1 MATWNPW
8 VVTTRGRNELIKSAQ
23 DGRAINIT
31 RLKSSD
37 ADFSNI
43 NLASLEKLPNEKQSF
58 SVLSIT
64 NASETQV
71 KVEAIVNNVGV
82 LKEYKVRA
90 LGIYATTGNNSME
103 YLLAVM
109 TASEPDTVPVNA
121 NGVVKTITYRLLI
134 ALSNTANVGV
144 KVDMNAYITRSMCI
158 DISHPVGTI
167 LITDGSYNPADKF
180 GGEWEKITGKYLMAS
195 GTYNG
200 KTYKAGAVAG
210 EAKHTI
216 SYGEMP
222 MHSHTRGT
230 MEIKGS
236 FWADDSQYGGWYGPL
251 EGAFRQGRKT
261 GRGDLDSGGGG
272 YDSGQ
277 IELIAS
283 RNWTGA
289 TSIEG
294 EGKPMPLMPYCLVV
308 DVWRRTA

>member
-43 NLASLEKLPNEKQSF
+43 NLTSLEKLPNEKQSF

-64 NASETQV
+64 NVSETQV
-71 KVEAIVNNVGV
+71 KVEAIMNNVGV

-90 LGIYATTGNNSME
+90 LGIYAITGNSSTE

-167 LITDGSYNPADKF
+167 LITDGSYDPADKF

-200 KTYKAGAVAG
+200 KIYKAGAVAG

-216 SYGEMP
+216 SYNEMP

-230 MEIKGS
+230 MDITGR
-236 FWADDSQYGGWYGPL
+236 FGVHGHDTD
-251 EGAFRQGRKT
+251 EGAVNGAFAIESSWNKPSAGRDSRNGSWINFR
-261 GRGDLDSGGGG
+261 
-272 YDSGQ
+272 
-277 IELIAS
+277 AS
-283 RNWTGA
+283 RMWTGS

-294 EGKPMPLMPYCLVV
+294 KGSPMPLMPYCLVV
-308 DVWRRTA
+308 DVWKRTA